1 MLLDLLSSSNM
12 VTYNCKIAQLF
23 GLNTAIYLS
32 ELMSINDKAIKKNKL
47 SDKYFDL
54 KREYITERTT
64 LSAEE
69 QISIE
74 KNLVKLGVLQ
84 KVDES
89 SLMCVNIDT
98 LLSIMGTTDKS
109 LIDNVKKVSK
119 TKNKR
124 ASKSECTKIALKA
137 SISVTNSELKQAY
150 ENWIDAVYDKQGW
163 MSKTTVT
170 VAEKTIDEFANH
182 NLDIALKILEIATIN
197 GYRDIQWAIS
207 SYNKNYKFSYKP
219 FTHTTKVVT
228 KNEQLSS
235 EVF

>member
-1 MLLDLLSSSNM
+1 M

-197 GYRDIQWAIS
+197 GYRDILLYSDVTQL
-207 SYNKNYKFSYKP
+207 FSWKWQIYIWGIIIIAFIIGSNIHVKMR
-219 FTHTTKVVT
+219 KR
-228 KNEQLSS
+228 LLDYL
-235 EVF
+235 